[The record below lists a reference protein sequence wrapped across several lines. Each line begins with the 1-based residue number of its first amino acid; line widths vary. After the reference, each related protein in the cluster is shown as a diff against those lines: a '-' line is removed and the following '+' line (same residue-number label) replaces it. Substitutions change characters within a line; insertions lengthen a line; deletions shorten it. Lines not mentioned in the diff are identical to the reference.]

1 MPTMAAAV
9 PEHRSHPGLAP
20 LRVAHCSTWNIRG
33 HGISNDGAS
42 GEAQVSERAGPPAHA
57 SVSRGTL
64 SVGAS
69 RVVSLTSELGL
80 LGSHEDEAAERVGY
94 VDRFPPI
101 PVQVLADLREIVRA
115 NPEDDLF
122 GGQRVS
128 VAPFEKLGIFT

>member
-42 GEAQVSERAGPPAHA
+42 GEAQVSERAGPPAH
-57 SVSRGTL
+57 VSRGTL

-69 RVVSLTSELGL
+69 RVVSLTSDLGL
-80 LGSHEDEAAERVGY
+80 LGSHEDEPAERVGY
-94 VDRFPPI
+94 GDWFPPI
-101 PVQVLADLREIVRA
+101 PVQVLADLWEIVRA